1 MKRFTTQF
9 ASRSSINRITL
20 VTDHFHRYASSLYE
34 TVTSPSSA
42 SSRRSIRAMGRLNW
56 TDSQSGSWSSSTG
69 TRIFFGDEVGMCC
82 RFRVKCLPLLQ
93 NKILRQEDL
102 PSACKGW
109 RFFLHLR
116 SPRAEDFGSGPV
128 SATVEPFSFRT
139 KQSLL
144 CPFYDATGRDFE
156 RFSRFAQFI
165 LSGFNDLGFS
175 LSHFFVYLFV

>member
-42 SSRRSIRAMGRLNW
+42 SSRRSIRAMGRVNR

-69 TRIFFGDEVGMCC
+69 TRIFLGGEVGMCC
-82 RFRVKCLPLLQ
+82 RTRLKCLPLLQ

-102 PSACKGW
+102 PSACKGLAVFYICEFQRRSNSAPVQNRRPFA
-109 RFFLHLR
+109 RFRLARRIPLSVHLAMQLLDTSRTSAASR
-116 SPRAEDFGSGPV
+116 SSYLAFGSTCG
-128 SATVEPFSFRT
+128 
-139 KQSLL
+139 
-144 CPFYDATGRDFE
+144 C
-156 RFSRFAQFI
+156 
-165 LSGFNDLGFS
+165 DLII
-175 LSHFFVYLFV
+175 FFVYL

>member
-69 TRIFFGDEVGMCC
+69 TRIIFGDEVGMCC

-102 PSACKGW
+102 PSACKGLAVFYICEFQRRSNSAPVQNRRPFA
-109 RFFLHLR
+109 RFRLARRIPLSVHLAMQLLDTSRTSAASR
-116 SPRAEDFGSGPV
+116 SSYVAFGSTCG
-128 SATVEPFSFRT
+128 
-139 KQSLL
+139 
-144 CPFYDATGRDFE
+144 C
-156 RFSRFAQFI
+156 
-165 LSGFNDLGFS
+165 DLII
-175 LSHFFVYLFV
+175 FFVYL